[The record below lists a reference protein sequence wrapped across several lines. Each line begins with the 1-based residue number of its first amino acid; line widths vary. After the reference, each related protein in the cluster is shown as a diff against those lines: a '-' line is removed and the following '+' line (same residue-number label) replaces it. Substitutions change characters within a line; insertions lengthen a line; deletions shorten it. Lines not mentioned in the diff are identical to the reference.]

1 MMNPDIID
9 EIFSGNI
16 RPAEDPLPTTDSFQ
30 TAQKVAFAI
39 EQRVE
44 ETLSVEQKL
53 HWNAYL
59 NARMELTDEY
69 CRAFYRKG
77 VIFGIRLML
86 EVLRD
91 QA

>member
-1 MMNPDIID
+1 MSTDIID

-16 RPAEDPLPTTDSFQ
+16 RPAEDPLPSTDSFQ
-30 TAQKVAFAI
+30 TAQKVAVAI

-44 ETLSVEQKL
+44 ETLTAEQKP

-59 NARMELTDEY
+59 NARLVLTDEY

-77 VIFGIRLML
+77 VIFGIRLMM